1 MMQRWSRKKT
11 HFPLLVVLLLVFI
24 VFTVLYSERS
34 IQRIQENPDHVHHH
48 QEASVTY
55 VKPNRLNPGQGTQVH
70 SARDLGLLYSVFFFF
85 FCRFAF
91 EFWVNFFT
99 WVSLIR
105 GFGLMG
111 VGWFSWIVEVLDRF
125 SKCNSTRDYSGRRIA
140 WVDRPAVTGQRR
152 VASQSCDVFS
162 GKWVFDNTSHPL
174 YNESECPYMSDQL
187 ACHKHGRSD
196 LGYQYWRWQPHNCN
210 LKR

>member
-11 HFPLLVVLLLVFI
+11 HFPLLVVFLLVFI
-24 VFTVLYSERS
+24 VFTVLYNERS
-34 IQRIQENPDHVHHH
+34 IQQIQVNPDHVHHH

-55 VKPNRLNPGQGTQVH
+55 VKPNRLIPGQGTQVH
-70 SARDLGLLYSVFFFF
+70 SARDLGLLYSVFF

-140 WVDRPAVTGQRR
+140 WVDRPAVTDQRR
-152 VASQSCDVFS
+152 VASESCDVFS

-174 YNESECPYMSDQL
+174 YSESECPYMSDQL